1 VIVDPGPWAIHL
13 SVHMP
18 GRSTHLVDRMAINT
32 HHRNEHAP
40 SLDLVDINIL
50 PRYLT
55 REEWYDSWTEELVT
69 TYHILTDH
77 CRQYGLPFFEK
88 LSFSEFIDVAYDTSD
103 KITTG

>member
-1 VIVDPGPWAIHL
+1 MGALDADQGDAEVEICEFT
-13 SVHMP
+13 
-18 GRSTHLVDRMAINT
+18 GRV
-32 HHRNEHAP
+32 
-40 SLDLVDINIL
+40 L
-50 PRYLT
+50 PRLLN

-88 LSFSEFIDVAYDTSD
+88 FAFSDFIDIAYASSD